1 MRRSFSFPA
10 TAPKSSIHRS
20 SIPECQTLEGVALA
34 VEKVVVFSFD
44 SLVTGELLSVS
55 ERKSSLPSASVDEDK
70 EETDEKSSDNIYQK
84 ISLLRST
91 EL

>member
-1 MRRSFSFPA
+1 M
-10 TAPKSSIHRS
+10 
-20 SIPECQTLEGVALA
+20 
-34 VEKVVVFSFD
+34 VFSFD

-70 EETDEKSSDNIYQK
+70 EETDQKSSENIYQK